1 MDERTCCAIAEFLSA
16 LSNPTRIRILC
27 ALFANERCVGEI
39 ASEIG
44 LSQAHTSSHLRVLY
58 DRGYLSRRREGKK
71 VYYGLRDSRIP
82 KFLSAA
88 GKIAMESVPGYRK

>member
-39 ASEIG
+39 AGEIG

-88 GKIAMESVPGYRK
+88 GKIATGSVPGYRK